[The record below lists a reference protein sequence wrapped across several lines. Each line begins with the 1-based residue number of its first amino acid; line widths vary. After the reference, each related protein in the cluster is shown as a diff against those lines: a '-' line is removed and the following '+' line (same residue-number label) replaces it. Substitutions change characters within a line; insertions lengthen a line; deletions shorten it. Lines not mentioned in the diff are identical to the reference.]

1 MGCITVKNVENSQ
14 LAAEHKRVL
23 TNPEAEQAFIDYLI
37 WSVAHDQ
44 DPHTLYDDPIEVFRD
59 EFQQKVA

>member
-1 MGCITVKNVENSQ
+1 MNLQ
-14 LAAEHKRVL
+14 LAATTKPAQ
-23 TNPEAEQAFIDYLI
+23 TNQEAEQAFIDYLI

-44 DPHTLYDDPIEVFRD
+44 DPHNLYDDPIEVFRD

>member
-1 MGCITVKNVENSQ
+1 MNLQ
-14 LAAEHKRVL
+14 LVAEKKRVQ
-23 TNPEAEQAFIDYLI
+23 TNQEAEQAFIDYLI
-37 WSVAHDQ
+37 WSVAHDY

>member
-1 MGCITVKNVENSQ
+1 MGCIILNNTGNLQFSTANKTEQTSQ
-14 LAAEHKRVL
+14 
-23 TNPEAEQAFIDYLI
+23 EAEQAFIDYLI

-44 DPHTLYDDPIEVFRD
+44 DPHSLYDDPIEVFRD